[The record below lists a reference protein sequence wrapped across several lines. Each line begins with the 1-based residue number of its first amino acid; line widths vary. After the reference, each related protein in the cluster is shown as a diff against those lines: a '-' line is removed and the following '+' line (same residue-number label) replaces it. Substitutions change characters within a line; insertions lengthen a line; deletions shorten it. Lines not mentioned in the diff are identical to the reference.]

1 MATNI
6 CAAEKKM
13 LIGSAWQFLEFQ
25 SRAVDIF
32 AEQID
37 SDNNIFII
45 SAAQI
50 RENATRSINFFEE
63 TIPRYSFDEFRQHF
77 RLTRPSFEIILTYLG
92 SMEGQGPTNKG
103 RKQIPLEKE
112 LLVTL
117 WYLGNLESIRSI
129 SDRFNIT
136 RSSVYKC
143 TRKFCRTILSYLTP
157 KFIRWPTLSGPDILL
172 KVRSGFSSLPGC
184 VGVIDSTHIPIKSPH
199 EDEGSYINR
208 KGFHSLILQGICDD
222 KRKFTD
228 VFCGCTGRCHDAT
241 VLRSAPIYEE
251 ISKNK
256 EKYIPEISYIIG
268 DQAYPL
274 LNWLMKKFPETG
286 TLSTEKCL
294 FNKCLS
300 AKRQLIEQT
309 FGILKGR
316 FRKLKFM
323 DISKTIDIPE
333 IVIAACT
340 LHNICSDTEED
351 LAFFF
356 GNG

>member
-45 SAAQI
+45 SAAQL
-50 RENATRSINFFEE
+50 RENGTRSINFFEE

-77 RLTRPSFEIILTYLG
+77 RLTRPSFEIILTHFG

-112 LLVTL
+112 LLVT
-117 WYLGNLESIRSI
+117 
-129 SDRFNIT
+129 
-136 RSSVYKC
+136 
-143 TRKFCRTILSYLTP
+143 
-157 KFIRWPTLSGPDILL
+157 
-172 KVRSGFSSLPGC
+172 
-184 VGVIDSTHIPIKSPH
+184 
-199 EDEGSYINR
+199 
-208 KGFHSLILQGICDD
+208 
-222 KRKFTD
+222 
-228 VFCGCTGRCHDAT
+228 
-241 VLRSAPIYEE
+241 SAPIYEE
-251 ISKNK
+251 INKNK
-256 EKYIPEISYIIG
+256 EKYIPENSYIIG
-268 DQAYPL
+268 DQSYPL

-300 AKRQLIEQT
+300 VKRKLIEQT

-333 IVIAACT
+333 MVIAAST

-351 LAFFF
+351 LDFFWKWMLMI
-356 GNG
+356 

>member
-136 RSSVYKC
+136 RSSV
-143 TRKFCRTILSYLTP
+143 
-157 KFIRWPTLSGPDILL
+157 
-172 KVRSGFSSLPGC
+172 
-184 VGVIDSTHIPIKSPH
+184 
-199 EDEGSYINR
+199 
-208 KGFHSLILQGICDD
+208 
-222 KRKFTD
+222 
-228 VFCGCTGRCHDAT
+228 
-241 VLRSAPIYEE
+241 SAPIYEE